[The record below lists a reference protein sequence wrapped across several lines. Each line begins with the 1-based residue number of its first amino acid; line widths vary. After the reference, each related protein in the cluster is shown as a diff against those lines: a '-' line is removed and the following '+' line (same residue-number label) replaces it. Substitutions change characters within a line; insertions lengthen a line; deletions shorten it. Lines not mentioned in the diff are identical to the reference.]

1 LTPETYKRLVHG
13 RLRQGRWHVYPM
25 PPNSALL
32 TDALGLQLRCAH
44 RAAKR
49 ER

>member
-1 LTPETYKRLVHG
+1 MTVASVPS
-13 RLRQGRWHVYPM
+13 
-25 PPNSALL
+25 NNALL